1 MCRRYQHECP
11 SQLYKSTDRCCEYS
25 MVLEKSTHKAAG
37 QDRRF
42 PYLVGNPDK
51 QDAIADVGAIQCMCM
66 ALKQFPKKK
75 DTVLTLCSQVCY
87 THYVSFSPSL
97 PIFLFLLSLPLPLP
111 PSLPLFLCPP
121 PSLPFLLSLSLS
133 LALSLSHS
141 LPPFLPPRLSHT
153 HTHTNKH
160 ILIHEPNIFSN
171 VNTNTRT
178 KYILKRQ
185 LSHYQ

>member
-1 MCRRYQHECP
+1 MCRRYQHECQ

-97 PIFLFLLSLPLPLP
+97 PITLFLLSRPLPLP
-111 PSLPLFLCPP
+111 PPTLPLFLTPH
-121 PSLPFLLSLSLS
+121 PSLPFLLSLPLS
-133 LALSLSHS
+133 LALSLPPS
-141 LPPFLPPRLSHT
+141 LPPFLPPPVSGIHT
-153 HTHTNKH
+153 H
-160 ILIHEPNIFSN
+160 IQ
-171 VNTNTRT
+171 TNT
-178 KYILKRQ
+178 Y
-185 LSHYQ
+185 